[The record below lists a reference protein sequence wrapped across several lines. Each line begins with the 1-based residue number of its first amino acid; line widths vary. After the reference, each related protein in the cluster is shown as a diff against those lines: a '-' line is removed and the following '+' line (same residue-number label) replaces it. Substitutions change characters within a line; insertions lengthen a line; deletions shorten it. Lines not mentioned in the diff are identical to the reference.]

1 MYDDI
6 FSSVSAA
13 AVELQNSNSQLW
25 LGEVCNEFSENLQT
39 HLESHYRTCTG
50 RNAGMECRFCPREF
64 RTVAEVMEHESL
76 KHTAANKSATK
87 GVLKCSDCNAKFS
100 STYALQ
106 SHRMMHIGVHEVWGL
121 LQELQYE
128 VGVIRNGKVKN
139 IDVLDLRSSDEID
152 CEEKMLK
159 KVKTET
165 AEEDSQCKREPV
177 CMEKIEN
184 IQIKQEVKTEIIDD
198 EYPTN

>member
-64 RTVAEVMEHESL
+64 RTNHKECPFCRFCA
-76 KHTAANKSATK
+76 
-87 GVLKCSDCNAKFS
+87 
-100 STYALQ
+100 STYKTFKVHVLHK
-106 SHRMMHIGVHEVWGL
+106 HREAAKQL
-121 LQELQYE
+121 
-128 VGVIRNGKVKN
+128 VIRNGKVKN